1 MWQLVELLS
10 ARISE
15 DSFLEYLDIDDEEF
29 NEIIQT
35 YLTVLEN
42 IEGRFELSNKIL
54 NKFQDMKESGELGDD
69 RQQRI
74 FVFIDKCWK
83 SFKDDIFLIDNKNDE
98 EVIVKYV
105 IWKIIANKRLINK
118 VRKSANL

>member
-29 NEIIQT
+29 DEIIQT

-54 NKFQDMKESGELGDD
+54 NKFQDMKESGELGDE

-83 SFKDDIFLIDNKNDE
+83 YFKDDIFLIDNKNDE